1 EGDRLGV
8 YPMSAAH
15 HDRRA
20 VADREL
26 RCGLPQPLQVLQDDI
41 GAVAQLDGEGRVG
54 DIRAGQ
60 ANVQVAGL
68 RLADGLADHRQ
79 ERYEVVA
86 GTGLDLLDT
95 LSVEARCPDTRKGLR
110 RDSADGTPGFGGE
123 YLDLQP
129 ELEAMAVG
137 PDLADPRR
145 CVTLDQVGAE
155 LLE

>member
-1 EGDRLGV
+1 
-8 YPMSAAH
+8 
-15 HDRRA
+15 
-20 VADREL
+20 
-26 RCGLPQPLQVLQDDI
+26 
-41 GAVAQLDGEGRVG
+41 
-54 DIRAGQ
+54 
-60 ANVQVAGL
+60 L

-155 LLE
+155 LLEIVGGDTRPPHYKWPGLGHMLGRGRSSPTTCRSAPMLKRCPARR